1 MKKILQI
8 ILVLTFTAS
17 ISGFV
22 LSSVNNW
29 AKPFIEENRIKA
41 ISKAIFQVQ
50 SEGKKYEK
58 LNINEMEVFKV
69 FDEND
74 KTIGYAVV
82 NQGNGFQG
90 TIKLIFGINEEL
102 NRIKAIEILEQVE
115 TPGLGSLITEDNFK
129 NRFKNLNTQP
139 LIQVVK
145 GKLPS
150 NDNEVQAITGA
161 TISSKAVVRIVNEA
175 VEKLKKHN
183 GIEK

>member
-41 ISKAIFQVQ
+41 ISQAIFQVQ
-50 SEGKKYEK
+50 SEGMRYEK
-58 LNINEMEVFKV
+58 LNLEEMDVFEV

-74 KTIGYAVV
+74 NSLGYAVV
-82 NQGNGFQG
+82 HQGNGFQG
-90 TIKLIFGINEEL
+90 IIKLIFGINKEL
-102 NRIKAIEILEQVE
+102 NRIKAIEVLEQVE

-129 NRFKNLNTQP
+129 NRFKNLNVQP

-145 GKLPS
+145 DRKPS
-150 NDNEVQAITGA
+150 HNNEVQAITGA

-175 VEKLKKHN
+175 VEKLKKFN